1 MSGDVPD
8 VVQMDRTYVG
18 TYAAQGLILPMDK
31 CFSAW
36 GIDPTKQYYPAADN
50 AIRTKNV
57 KSSGNKGFDETIATY
72 YEVLPQG
79 KSLGSSPAGQAIDTE
94 LKNAI
99 SSTLLGKK
107 SPDEALA
114 DAQTAA
120 KRAYDQVA
128 G

>member
-1 MSGDVPD
+1 MG
-8 VVQMDRTYVG
+8 G
-18 TYAAQGLILPMDK
+18 AQ
-31 CFSAW
+31 
-36 GIDPTKQYYPAADN
+36 TKQYYRPSTPDSSLDRRPRIN

>member
-1 MSGDVPD
+1 VAADGRRPD
-8 VVQMDRTYVG
+8 QAVLPAINT
-18 TYAAQGLILPMDK
+18 GL
-31 CFSAW
+31 FTGS
-36 GIDPTKQYYPAADN
+36 PAADN

-72 YEVLPQG
+72 YEVLTQG
-79 KSLGSSPAGQAIDTE
+79 KSLGFSPAGQAIDTE

>member
-1 MSGDVPD
+1 MG
-8 VVQMDRTYVG
+8 G
-18 TYAAQGLILPMDK
+18 
-31 CFSAW
+31 
-36 GIDPTKQYYPAADN
+36 DPTKQYYRPSTPD
-50 AIRTKNV
+50 
-57 KSSGNKGFDETIATY
+57 SSLDRRPRITQFAQERQEQRQQGLPRNDRDILRGA
-72 YEVLPQG
+72 PQG

>member
-1 MSGDVPD
+1 MP
-8 VVQMDRTYVG
+8 T
-18 TYAAQGLILPMDK
+18 T
-31 CFSAW
+31 SARR
-36 GIDPTKQYYPAADN
+36 
-50 AIRTKNV
+50 IRAKNV
-57 KSSGNKGFDETIATY
+57 KSSGNNGFDETIATY
-72 YEVLPQG
+72 YEVLPHG
-79 KSLGSSPAGQAIDTE
+79 KSLGSSPAGQAIETE

-107 SPDEALA
+107 TAEEALA